1 VSNRIASSL
10 HKTEAFAVTTESKS
24 PEQVIVELAQALD
37 AERRFIK
44 RWWAALNQMRRDK
57 QLPDELAATSIG
69 TAPEYDEYRRITE
82 RTDAAAIGLTPESTY
97 EVWDHENN
105 RLSRSFRTVTEAEV
119 ALQQMSVDHPDAYV
133 VRVTRRFD
141 FHYVD
146 AKDLSG
152 PLRWCGN
159 AEKDNKVTVTIRETR
174 RRAATI
180 ELSELL
186 HDEELLARL
195 DAESI
200 DRIRRAH
207 HWRARH

>member
-1 VSNRIASSL
+1 MDN
-10 HKTEAFAVTTESKS
+10 ESKS
-24 PEQVIVELAQALD
+24 PEAVIAQLAAALD

-44 RWWAALNQMRRDK
+44 RWWVALNEMRRAK
-57 QLPDELAATSIG
+57 QLPEEVAATSVG

-82 RTDAAAIGLTPESTY
+82 RTDAAAVGLTPDCTY

-105 RLSRSFRTVTEAEV
+105 RLSRSFRTVTEAQV
-119 ALQQMSVDHPDAYV
+119 ACQQMSVEHPDAYV
-133 VRVTRRFD
+133 VRVTRRYD

-146 AKDLSG
+146 PKDLSG
-152 PLRWCGN
+152 PLRWCGDGQ
-159 AEKDNKVTVTIRETR
+159 KDDKVTVTIRETR

-195 DAESI
+195 DNESI

>member
-1 VSNRIASSL
+1 MAIQ
-10 HKTEAFAVTTESKS
+10 SKS
-24 PEQVIVELAQALD
+24 PEEVIADLAAALD

-44 RWWAALNQMRRDK
+44 RWWVALNDMRCAK
-57 QLPDELAATSIG
+57 QLPEEIAATSVG

-82 RTDAAAIGLTPESTY
+82 RTDAAAIGLTPEATY
-97 EVWDHENN
+97 EVWDRENN
-105 RLSRSFRTVTEAEV
+105 RLSRAFRTVTEAEV
-119 ALQQMSVDHPDAYV
+119 ARQQMSVDHPDAYV

-152 PLRWCGN
+152 PLRWCANG
-159 AEKDNKVTVTIRETR
+159 EKDDKVTVTIRETR
-174 RRAATI
+174 RRAATV

-186 HDEELLARL
+186 NDEAMLARF
-195 DAESI
+195 DNESI

-207 HWRARH
+207 RWRARH